1 MPIKRKKN
9 NNPAIDSHVN
19 SNHPDCTSYK
29 ASQIRQQVPSIRA
42 KNSQRSRKTRKS
54 IAASQTFAI
63 PFFHSVAKS
72 GRLQKSR
79 GGIKRLNEAGKRE
92 GGKRFM
98 EQDGEHIQVAVTPT
112 AVGEG
117 NWDSGADRDAWA
129 AGCTHLF
136 DVAA

>member
-1 MPIKRKKN
+1 M
-9 NNPAIDSHVN
+9 
-19 SNHPDCTSYK
+19 
-29 ASQIRQQVPSIRA
+29 
-42 KNSQRSRKTRKS
+42 RKS
-54 IAASQTFAI
+54 IAASRTVAI
-63 PFFHSVAKS
+63 PFFIRWQS
-72 GRLQKSR
+72 GRLQKSH

-98 EQDGEHIQVAVTPT
+98 EQDGEHIQVAVAPT

-117 NWDSGADRDAWA
+117 NWVSGADRDAWA